1 MSKSSF
7 SNMNCAIAQTLE
19 RVGEWWTL
27 LILRNA
33 FCGMARFDDF
43 HEHLGI
49 STNILSNRLAH
60 LTEAGILKRE
70 ISKADARSFEYK
82 LTPMGL
88 SLYPILIA
96 MTEWGEKWV
105 PHSKGP
111 RVRLLE
117 RNTNRPI
124 KGVVIQSSEGRP
136 LSPFD
141 VKMIDGPGADHKI
154 RELVTFG
161 KEKKNR

>member
-1 MSKSSF
+1 MSKNSF
-7 SNMNCAIAQTLE
+7 SHMNCAIAQTLE

-33 FCGMARFDDF
+33 FCGMTRFDDF

-49 STNILSNRLAH
+49 STNILSDRLGH
-60 LTEAGILKRE
+60 LTATGILKRE
-70 ISKADARSFEYK
+70 TSKKDARSFEYK

-105 PHSKGP
+105 PNSKGP
-111 RVRLLE
+111 RVKLLE
-117 RNTNRPI
+117 RNTGKPI

-136 LSPFD
+136 LTPYD
-141 VKMIDGPGADHKI
+141 VKIIDGPGADDKI
-154 RELVTFG
+154 RKLVTLR
-161 KEKKNR
+161 K